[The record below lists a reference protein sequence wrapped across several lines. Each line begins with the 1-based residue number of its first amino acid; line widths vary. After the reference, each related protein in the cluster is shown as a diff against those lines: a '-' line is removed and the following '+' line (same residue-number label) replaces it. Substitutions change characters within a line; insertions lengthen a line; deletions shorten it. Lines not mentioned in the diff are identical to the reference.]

1 VREQAVTGSRGS
13 ITVVVVLVGAIVWA
27 AGALQAQI
35 AMPDAREMSGIP
47 RPVTD
52 LPDRS
57 VSVRLIRGELSNN
70 LPNHPVEL
78 QVDGETRTVRTDES
92 GRAQFDNLPPG
103 ARLKAVAVVG
113 DERLESQEFPAPPQ
127 GGIRVMLVAT
137 DPERAARAKAPA
149 VPGDLVLG
157 NESRIVIE
165 SDEERVRVFYLLDI
179 QNRAQTPVEPPTP
192 FIFDV
197 PTGALGTGVME
208 GSTPQASASGDTV
221 RILGPFAPGRT
232 FAQIGYAFPAS
243 AGEATITQAF
253 PAAFEQLVVF
263 VQKVGDAR
271 ATSPQFERQQEM
283 PAGGE
288 TLIVGVSDKTIPA
301 GQPISITVTGLPH
314 HSAAPRWIAI
324 GLAAA
329 IVLAGAWA
337 AWKPAAVDRAGER
350 ARLVARREKL
360 LQDLVRLEQDQR
372 RGRIDASRYARRRE
386 ELIAAL
392 EHVYGALDTI
402 DPGAGP
408 TGRAGL
414 AA

>member
-1 VREQAVTGSRGS
+1 VTIART
-13 ITVVVVLVGAIVWA
+13 ILCLLCALWA
-27 AGALQAQI
+27 GDVAAQI

-70 LPNHPVEL
+70 IANHPVEL
-78 QVDGETRTVRTDES
+78 QVDGDTRTVRTDEN
-92 GRAQFDNLPPG
+92 GRAQFDSLPPG
-103 ARLKAVAVVG
+103 ARLKAIAVVG
-113 DERLESQEFPAPPQ
+113 DERLESQEFPAPPE

-137 DPERAARAKAPA
+137 DPEREARAKAPA
-149 VPGDLVLG
+149 VPGELVLG

-165 SDEERVRVFYLLDI
+165 SDEELVRVFYLLDI
-179 QNRAQTPVEPPTP
+179 QNRAQTPVEPTTP

-243 AGEATITQAF
+243 GGEATITQAF

-263 VQKVGDAR
+263 VQKVGDAK
-271 ATSPQFERQQEM
+271 ASSPQFERQQEM
-283 PAGGE
+283 PAGGQ
-288 TLIVGVSDKTIPA
+288 TLIVGVSDRGIPA
-301 GQPISITVTGLPH
+301 GQPISVTVTGLPH
-314 HSAAPRWIAI
+314 HSAAPRWIALGLGGLI
-324 GLAAA
+324 VLLAA
-329 IVLAGAWA
+329 WA
-337 AWKPAAVDRAGER
+337 SFSPPVTDRSSER

-360 LQDLVRLEQDQR
+360 LQDLVRLEQDHR
-372 RGRIDASRYARRRE
+372 RGRVDAARYGRRRE
-386 ELIAAL
+386 ELVAAL

-408 TGRAGL
+408 AGRAGL